1 MSSGEDKEKL
11 EEEIWRQAEES
22 LRQELTDQIQ
32 KESKE
37 KMKEVQP
44 TINMY
49 SISIHCRNMISYWR
63 HH

>member
-44 TINMY
+44 TINM
-49 SISIHCRNMISYWR
+49 
-63 HH
+63 